1 MRKRI
6 VFAGICLIEIIYLL
20 VKIAAIC
27 SAGNMGSAYEA
38 KDLIVYKGHEIQD
51 DAGENDVLVE
61 TPSVSLKRKG
71 IYKVTIYL
79 RSNSGNIYSEL
90 NTSDE
95 EKKVFLSTTWAP
107 EHIEHHEKQ
116 YSYYVYTGID
126 SIPVK
131 VSVHLFAADS
141 SETMDVS
148 YVNVDFANGHT
159 LSYFLICSLFCF
171 VLIDVLLFFIAFKA
185 EDTKSFI
192 QKHGSVIAVAVI
204 TILTA
209 SIPTLQFMIPTADDL
224 TYHLMRIQSLANGL
238 LAGEFP
244 VKIHPTWFN
253 GYGHALGIYYGQI
266 FIYPLA
272 ILRILGFPLDM
283 TYRIYVV
290 CINTLTFCI
299 TYFCSKKMTKNR
311 MIAISTAVF
320 YTMALYRLM
329 NMHKRA
335 AVGEYSA
342 MTFFPLIILGVAM
355 LYEYIETED
364 RDKAWLYLTI
374 GATGILNTHSLS
386 VVMLM
391 IVGVV
396 FILFNL
402 KSTLKKDVL
411 IQCAK
416 FVSISMLLNLFF
428 LVPLLDY
435 MSDIRVEMDCRDNDM
450 ARRALSFS
458 QIFDQ
463 AYNVKGYNGDY
474 SIVDSMPFSIG
485 VSVLIV
491 IVTILIIICRNRLD
505 DRYKR
510 ILRALG
516 VVFGVSVILTMN
528 VFPYNYLMVK
538 CKPIYDL
545 LQRMEYPWRFLT
557 LATIFATCLFMLSAS
572 MINLYYGR
580 KVLLCFMAVILL
592 VTIMQSKQME
602 DRIVHE
608 KYGVAH
614 YNGNDICWTFTELV
628 PDGTDVEQLYDTEPL
643 TSGEG
648 VIAENMR
655 KNGLDTTVYVKNT
668 TPELGYVQV
677 PLLCYPHYSAEDING
692 NELEIV
698 VGDYRKLCFGVPS
711 GYEGDVHV
719 YFHEPLLWRISE
731 LISLVTFVL
740 LSVYVIRS
748 KKYERR

>member
-1 MRKRI
+1 MKRGI
-6 VFAGICLIEIIYLL
+6 VFAGICLAELIYLL
-20 VKIAAIC
+20 VNIVAIC
-27 SAGNMGSAYEA
+27 SADKMGLAY
-38 KDLIVYKGHEIQD
+38 KTDNLKVYSGKEIND
-51 DAGENDVLVE
+51 DAGENDILVE
-61 TPSVSLKRKG
+61 TPIVDLQRRG

-79 RSNSGNIYSEL
+79 SSNCGNIYSEF
-90 NTSDE
+90 NTPEE
-95 EKKVFLSTTWAP
+95 EKRVFLSTTWAP

-116 YSYYVYTGID
+116 YSYYLYTGID
-126 SIPVK
+126 EIPAK
-131 VSVHLFAADS
+131 VSVRLYATDPAD
-141 SETMDVS
+141 TMDVS

-159 LSYFLICSLFCF
+159 LSYFLICSFFCF
-171 VLIDVLLFFIAFKA
+171 ILMDILVFFIAFRT
-185 EDTKSFI
+185 EDAKRFI
-192 QKHGSVIAVAVI
+192 HKHGVIATVAMI

-238 LAGEFP
+238 MTGEFP

-283 TYRIYVV
+283 TYRLYVI
-290 CINTLTFCI
+290 CINTLTFFI

-311 MIAISTAVF
+311 IIALSTAVF
-320 YTMALYRLM
+320 YTLALYRLM

-342 MTFFPLIILGVAM
+342 MTFFPLIIMGVAM
-355 LYEYIETED
+355 LYEYIDSDD
-364 RDKAWLYLTI
+364 RDKAWIYLTI

-386 VVMLM
+386 IVMLM

-396 FILFNL
+396 FILANI
-402 KSTLKKDVL
+402 KNTLKKDVL
-411 IQCAK
+411 IQCMK
-416 FVSISMLLNLFF
+416 FITSSMLLNLFF

-435 MSDIRVEMDCRDNDM
+435 LSDIRVEMDCRDNDM

-485 VSVLIV
+485 VSVLIIIVAILV
-491 IVTILIIICRNRLD
+491 IVCRNRID

-510 ILRALG
+510 ILVALSI
-516 VVFGVSVILTMN
+516 VFGVSVILTMN
-528 VFPYNYLMVK
+528 IFPYNYLMVK
-538 CKPIYDL
+538 CKPVYDL

-557 LATIFATCLFMLSAS
+557 LASIFAACLFMFAAS

-580 KVLLCFMAVILL
+580 KALLCFTAIILL
-592 VTIMQSKQME
+592 VTVMQSKQME

-608 KYGVAH
+608 K
-614 YNGNDICWTFTELV
+614 NGTL
-628 PDGTDVEQLYDTEPL
+628 
-643 TSGEG
+643 
-648 VIAENMR
+648 
-655 KNGLDTTVYVKNT
+655 
-668 TPELGYVQV
+668 
-677 PLLCYPHYSAEDING
+677 
-692 NELEIV
+692 
-698 VGDYRKLCFGVPS
+698 
-711 GYEGDVHV
+711 
-719 YFHEPLLWRISE
+719 
-731 LISLVTFVL
+731 
-740 LSVYVIRS
+740 
-748 KKYERR
+748 